1 MDERLREELGQLRS
15 RISQLSP
22 NEAAEEIERLERR
35 IGELESQT
43 GASMTAWEHVQLSR
57 HEQRPYTM
65 DYVERIFD
73 SFREIHGDRRY
84 ADDTAMVAGL
94 AFFDDEPL
102 MLIGQ
107 QKGRNTK
114 ERLFR
119 NYGMPRPEGY
129 RKALRLMRLAEKF
142 GRPIVCFVDTPGAYP
157 GIGAEERGQAQ
168 AIAEN
173 LLVMAQIRV
182 PIIVAV
188 LGEGGSGGALA
199 IGVGNRVLMLEHAIY
214 SVISPESCSA
224 ILWKDQEHAREAAA
238 ALKLTARHLH
248 HFKVVDE
255 IVSEPPG
262 GAQNDWDAAADLLK
276 AALRRQLRE
285 LSGLSADELVAA
297 RYQRF
302 RNIGAFAEA

>member
-1 MDERLREELGQLRS
+1 MDESLREELRELRS
-15 RISQLSP
+15 RLDQLP
-22 NEAAEEIERLERR
+22 PEAAEEIERLERR
-35 IGELESQT
+35 IRDLESRT
-43 GASMTAWEHVQLSR
+43 ASSMTAWDHVQLSR
-57 HEQRPYTM
+57 HEQRPYTL
-65 DYVERIFD
+65 DYVARIFD
-73 SFREIHGDRRY
+73 SFREIRGDRRY
-84 ADDTAMVAGL
+84 ADDTAIVAGL
-94 AFFDDEPL
+94 AFLDGEPL

-114 ERLFR
+114 DRLFR

-129 RKALRLMRLAEKF
+129 RKALRLMKLAEKF

-173 LLVMAQIRV
+173 LLVMARIRV
-182 PIIVAV
+182 PIVVVV

-224 ILWKDQEHAREAAA
+224 ILWKDQNHAKEAAA
-238 ALKLTARHLH
+238 ALKLTAEHLH
-248 HFKVVDE
+248 RFQVVDA
-255 IVSEPPG
+255 IVAEPPG
-262 GAQNDWDAAADLLK
+262 GAQNDWEAAADLLK
-276 AALRRQLRE
+276 SELKKHLKELAAL
-285 LSGLSADELVAA
+285 SPDDLVAS

-302 RNIGAFAEA
+302 RGIGAFAEQ

>member
-1 MDERLREELGQLRS
+1 MDESLREELRELRS
-15 RISQLSP
+15 RLDQLP
-22 NEAAEEIERLERR
+22 PEAAEEIERLERR
-35 IGELESQT
+35 IRDLESRT
-43 GASMTAWEHVQLSR
+43 ASSMTAWDHVQLSR
-57 HEQRPYTM
+57 HEQRPYTL
-65 DYVERIFD
+65 DYVARIFD
-73 SFREIHGDRRY
+73 SFREIRGDRRY
-84 ADDTAMVAGL
+84 ADDTAIVAGL
-94 AFFDDEPL
+94 AFLEGEPL

-114 ERLFR
+114 DRLFR

-129 RKALRLMRLAEKF
+129 RKALRLMKLAEKF

-173 LLVMAQIRV
+173 LLVMARIRV
-182 PIIVAV
+182 PIVVVV

-224 ILWKDQEHAREAAA
+224 ILWKDQNHAKEAAA
-238 ALKLTARHLH
+238 ALKLTAEHLH
-248 HFKVVDE
+248 RFQVVDA
-255 IVSEPPG
+255 IVAEPPG
-262 GAQNDWDAAADLLK
+262 GAQNDWEAAADLLK
-276 AALRRQLRE
+276 SELKKHLKELAAL
-285 LSGLSADELVAA
+285 SPDDLVAS

-302 RNIGAFAEA
+302 RGIGAFAEQ